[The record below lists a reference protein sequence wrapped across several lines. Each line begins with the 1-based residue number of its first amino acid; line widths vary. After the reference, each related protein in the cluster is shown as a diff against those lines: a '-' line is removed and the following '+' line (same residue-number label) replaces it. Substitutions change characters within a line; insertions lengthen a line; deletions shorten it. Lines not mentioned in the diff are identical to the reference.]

1 MTART
6 PQRFEAYHTP
16 LHPVTLGDEAL
27 AYAKMSIPVF
37 PCKPHRKE
45 PLTAHGFKDAST
57 DPDRIRAWCSRW
69 PDANIATPTGKRFGK
84 IVVGGKIFS
93 LVVVDGD
100 PRNGAYDTLAEL
112 HEEGYELPLTFT
124 VKTGGGGF
132 HHYLRC
138 PAGVEIRN
146 SEGKLGP
153 GLDIRGEGGY
163 VLVPPSVTEERYEVL
178 HKRPIAEMP
187 EWLIE
192 RLTAPSR
199 TPESNV
205 VTIQRAKVPGSG
217 LEGPEI
223 VERERNTTLYKIAC
237 SLRARGHGRGEILEG
252 LERVNRER
260 CSAPLAGEELSKIA
274 KSASRHAPGNAS
286 PEVTAEVLA
295 AVGEI
300 EADIMRRDWP
310 GVGGKSDRDVMIAL
324 TRLAR
329 IHGTMIPAGVRLSV
343 DVRTLALMASV
354 SKRSLL
360 DNNRGGEK
368 RAGAISRLKAR
379 GVIRSDNATRFG
391 KDAGAFVLLTPR
403 ATVHHSSTH
412 RASIEPDVA
421 CGAQL
426 RAPRAEMDHS
436 STHRGSIEPR
446 GACGPSLRAPLT
458 ASRLRWS
465 RPIFAGLTRVGTI
478 SRLGKTKG
486 AVVDFLEA
494 SPSSSLTIAELAE
507 KLGLARERDLRRR
520 HLDPLVEAGV
530 VECEGDAVSLTANW
544 LDALNERRDQDGEI
558 ADHRRDMARY
568 QRERDAYKNRN
579 KSPAT
584 PHPAN
589 RRVPADGYAEDLEKL
604 PPTPSNRD
612 LVGLIN
618 TRVNTPS
625 GPGVLWD
632 VKGNEARVVL
642 DSDPLRWVPLDTAEL
657 VFGAGTLAS

>member
-1 MTART
+1 MTTRT
-6 PQRFEAYHTP
+6 LPQPGDYHE
-16 LHPVTLGDEAL
+16 LLRPVTLGDEAL
-27 AYAKMSIPVF
+27 TYAKMSIPIF

-57 DPDRIRAWCSRW
+57 DTSRIRTWWSRW

-84 IVVGGKIFS
+84 IVVGGKIFR

-132 HHYLRC
+132 HQYLRC

-178 HKRPIAEMP
+178 HKRPLAEMP

-205 VTIQRAKVPGSG
+205 ATIPRGKVPGGG

-237 SLRARGHGRGEILEG
+237 SLRARGHERGEILEG

-260 CSAPLAGEELSKIA
+260 CSSPLEGEELSKIA
-274 KSASRHAPGNAS
+274 KSAARYAPGNAS
-286 PEVTAEVLA
+286 PEVTPEVLEA
-295 AVGEI
+295 LDAI
-300 EADIMRRDWP
+300 EADIMRRFWR
-310 GVGGKSDRDVMIAL
+310 GVGGKSDRDTMVAL
-324 TRLAR
+324 TQLGRM
-329 IHGTMIPAGVRLSV
+329 HGTIIPAGVRISV

-354 SKRSLL
+354 SKRSLH
-360 DNNRGGEK
+360 DNRKAGE
-368 RAGAISRLKAR
+368 RVPGIISRLKAR

-403 ATVHHSSTH
+403 AELH
-412 RASIEPDVA
+412 
-421 CGAQL
+421 
-426 RAPRAEMDHS
+426 HS
-436 STHRGSIEPR
+436 STHRGSIEPVGASGATLR
-446 GACGPSLRAPLT
+446 GPRAEGDHSTTHRVSIEPVGACGLPSRSPLSAP
-458 ASRLRWS
+458 RLRWS

-478 SRLGKTKG
+478 SRLGKSKG

-494 SPSSSLTIAELAE
+494 SPSSSMTVADLAE
-507 KLGLARERDLRRR
+507 KLGTSRVRDLRRR

-530 VECEGDAVSLTANW
+530 VECSGDAVSLTANW
-544 LDALNERRDQDGEI
+544 LDALNARREQDGEI

-579 KSPAT
+579 KSPST

-589 RRVPADGYAEDLEKL
+589 RGADGYSEDLEKL
-604 PPTPSNRD
+604 PPTPTVEV
-612 LVGLIN
+612 LYPL
-618 TRVNTPS
+618 VNTTVNTVR
-625 GPGVLWD
+625 GPGRLWQVFSD
-632 VKGNEARVVL
+632 RVGVVL
-642 DSDPLRWVPLDTAEL
+642 EGRPEEVTFMHPSEL
-657 VFGAGTLAS
+657 VLGEVAS

>member
-1 MTART
+1 
-6 PQRFEAYHTP
+6 
-16 LHPVTLGDEAL
+16 
-27 AYAKMSIPVF
+27 MSIPIF

-57 DPDRIRAWCSRW
+57 DTSRIRAWWSRW
-69 PDANIATPTGKRFGK
+69 LDANIATPTGKRFGK
-84 IVVGGKIFS
+84 IVVGGKIFT
-93 LVVVDGD
+93 LVVVDVD
-100 PRNGAYDTLAEL
+100 PRNGGYDSLAEL

-178 HKRPIAEMP
+178 HKRPLAEMP

-237 SLRARGHGRGEILEG
+237 SLRARGHEREEILEG

-260 CSAPLAGEELSKIA
+260 CSTPLPQEELSKIA
-274 KSASRHAPGNAS
+274 KSAARYAPGNAS

-295 AVGEI
+295 AVGEV
-300 EADIMRRDWP
+300 EEDIMRRHWA
-310 GVGGKSDRDVMIAL
+310 GVGGKSDRDTMVAL
-324 TRLAR
+324 THLAR
-329 IHGTMIPAGVRLSV
+329 MHGTMIPAGVRVSV
-343 DVRTLALMASV
+343 DIRTLALMTSV
-354 SKRSLL
+354 SKSTLL
-360 DNNRGGEK
+360 DNRKAGK
-368 RAGAISRLKAR
+368 RVPGIISRLKAR
-379 GVIRSDNATRFG
+379 GVTRSDNATRFG

-403 ATVHHSSTH
+403 
-412 RASIEPDVA
+412 EK
-421 CGAQL
+421 L
-426 RAPRAEMDHS
+426 DHS

-446 GACGPSLRAPLT
+446 GACGPTSRAPLS

-465 RPIFAGLTRVGTI
+465 RPIFSGVTRVGTI
-478 SRLGKTKG
+478 SRLGKSKG

-494 SPSSSLTIAELAE
+494 SPSSSMTVAELAE
-507 KLGLARERDLRRR
+507 KLGLARVRDLRRH
-520 HLDPLVEAGV
+520 HLDPLVEAAV
-530 VECEGDAVSLTANW
+530 VECSGDAVSLTANW
-544 LDALNERRDQDGEI
+544 LDALNARREQDGEI
-558 ADHRRDMARY
+558 ADHRRDMKRY
-568 QRERDAYKNRN
+568 QEDREKYKNRN
-579 KSPAT
+579 KHPAT

-589 RRVPADGYAEDLEKL
+589 RGADGYEEELEKL
-604 PPTPSNRD
+604 PPTPTVEV
-612 LVGLIN
+612 LYPL
-618 TRVNTPS
+618 VNTTVNTVR
-625 GPGVLWD
+625 GPGRLWQVFSD
-632 VKGNEARVVL
+632 RVGVVL
-642 DSDPLRWVPLDTAEL
+642 EELPEEVTFMHPSEL

>member
-1 MTART
+1 
-6 PQRFEAYHTP
+6 
-16 LHPVTLGDEAL
+16 
-27 AYAKMSIPVF
+27 MSIPTF
-37 PCKPHRKE
+37 PCKPGGKE
-45 PLTAHGFKDAST
+45 PLTAHGFKDATT
-57 DPDRIRAWCSRW
+57 DPDRIRAWWSRW
-69 PDANIATPTGKRFGK
+69 PDANIAMPTGKRSGF
-84 IVVGGKIFS
+84 
-93 LVVVDGD
+93 VVVDVD
-100 PRNGAYDTLAEL
+100 PEHGGYDSLAEL
-112 HEEGYELPLTFT
+112 HEGGHELPLTAT
-124 VKTGGGGF
+124 IKTGGGGV
-132 HHYLRC
+132 HHYLRY
-138 PAGVEIRN
+138 PEGEEIRN
-146 SEGKLGP
+146 SAGKLGP
-153 GLDIRGEGGY
+153 GLDIRAEGGY
-163 VLVPPSVTEERYEVL
+163 VIVPPSVTEGPYEVL

-199 TPESNV
+199 TSESHV
-205 VTIQRAKVPGSG
+205 VTIPRAKVPGSG

-237 SLRARGHGRGEILEG
+237 SLRARGHEREEIQEG

-260 CSAPLAGEELSKIA
+260 CATPLEGEELSKIA
-274 KSASRHAPGNAS
+274 KSASRHAPGNAT

-300 EADIMRRDWP
+300 EEDIMSRHWP
-310 GVGGKSDRDVMIAL
+310 GVGGKSDRDTMVAL
-324 TRLAR
+324 THLAR
-329 IHGTMIPAGVRLSV
+329 MHGTMIPAGVRLSV

-379 GVIRSDNATRFG
+379 GLLRSDNATRFG

-403 ATVHHSSTH
+403 ASVHHSSTH
-412 RASIEPDVA
+412 RASIEPVGA

-426 RAPRAEMDHS
+426 RTPRAEMDHS
-436 STHRGSIEPR
+436 STHRATMELR
-446 GACGPSLRAPLT
+446 GACGPTSRAPLT

-465 RPIFAGLTRVGTI
+465 RPIYAGLNRVGTI

-494 SPSSSLTIAELAE
+494 SPSSSMTVAELAE

-544 LDALNERRDQDGEI
+544 LDALNARREQDGEI
-558 ADHRRDMARY
+558 EDHRRDMARY

-579 KSPAT
+579 KHPAT

-589 RRVPADGYAEDLEKL
+589 RGADGYEEELEKL

-618 TRVNTPS
+618 TRVNTPR

-642 DSDPLRWVPLDTAEL
+642 DSDRLRWVPLDTAEL
-657 VFGAGTLAS
+657 VLGEVA